1 MARGGQPRSS
11 HAVAAARAAKR
22 GSGGSGHVAAGS
34 QRWPGAG
41 QVAAKR
47 WAAKRHPGAAR
58 WQPRAGQLRVV
69 PQQPGGSHPR
79 GSSFCA
85 CNTICGGHKPS
96 QLLRRP
102 GDSQEVV
109 TSQEATIW
117 RPGEVV
123 AKRWPTSGSQ
133 EARWPPAKR
142 QSSGHRWQRRGQVLV
157 PRAVVKWEPEVA
169 PSQAVAK
176 WPRSLIL
183 KWLLNMLRQ

>member
-1 MARGGQPRSS
+1 MAKHHCAHHTNSTAVLSLPHWRAQVVSS
-11 HAVAAARAAKR
+11 HVGPPRVPLQDVMDTR
-22 GSGGSGHVAAGS
+22 
-34 QRWPGAG
+34 
-41 QVAAKR
+41 
-47 WAAKRHPGAAR
+47 RHCA
-58 WQPRAGQLRVV
+58 
-69 PQQPGGSHPR
+69 
-79 GSSFCA
+79 FCA

-183 KWLLNMLRQ
+183 KWLLNMLRQLVVDIDGDGHAAAPICMCRSLCW